1 MLRQPGQPALH
12 TTKAFSAWFG
22 QSQVTDADG
31 NPQVVYH
38 GSPARKGHPAFGTH
52 GNHTPVI
59 TAGRPFF
66 VTDDLTYAE
75 KFARGGHVQALYVR
89 LINPVDLSD
98 PAQCERL
105 VKVFNADP
113 AVLLTRGP
121 WDEDFEGD
129 IADSAYFLLESPA
142 VMELLK
148 DEGFD
153 GARVPEDIE
162 LGVESFAVFAPGQLK
177 AADCKGDKNLD
188 AHNAGLADDIR
199 FVPNLNTDTD
209 AGTGP
214 GESAQ
219 NIFMPDQFQTKM
231 LAAQDLADRVRS
243 TRQRLSI
250 NSDGSIKLY
259 HATSRESMASIAS
272 DRQFKGNTWFAASKA
287 AAMLQARPKH
297 GKDTGCL
304 VINVNPQDIE
314 FSTGTGEFY
323 APEGLSLSEDGC
335 WISSRSKD
343 EAQSDESLPAPAP

>member
-66 VTDDLTYAE
+66 VTDDLAYAE

-129 IADSAYFLLESPA
+129 IADSAYFLLESAA
-142 VMELLK
+142 VMQLLK

-162 LGVESFAVFAPGQLK
+162 LGVESFAVFAPGQL
-177 AADCKGDKNLD
+177 
-188 AHNAGLADDIR
+188 
-199 FVPNLNTDTD
+199 
-209 AGTGP
+209 
-214 GESAQ
+214 
-219 NIFMPDQFQTKM
+219 
-231 LAAQDLADRVRS
+231 
-243 TRQRLSI
+243 
-250 NSDGSIKLY
+250 
-259 HATSRESMASIAS
+259 
-272 DRQFKGNTWFAASKA
+272 KA